1 MKKASHEE
9 IYTVWCD
16 LRDEHTWSG
25 QSYKDRKQMVV
36 ARVREGD
43 RGLVCNRYR
52 VLVSE
57 DKNNMG
63 VNGDDSYTIM
73 GKYFLITEQYT

>member
-1 MKKASHEE
+1 
-9 IYTVWCD
+9 
-16 LRDEHTWSG
+16 
-25 QSYKDRKQMVV
+25 MVV

-43 RGLVCNRYR
+43 GGLVCNRYR

-73 GKYFLITEQYT
+73 GKYFLITAQYT

>member
-1 MKKASHEE
+1 
-9 IYTVWCD
+9 
-16 LRDEHTWSG
+16 
-25 QSYKDRKQMVV
+25 MVV

-43 RGLVCNRYR
+43 GGLVCNRYR
-52 VLVSE
+52 GVLVSE

-73 GKYFLITEQYT
+73 GKYFLITAQYT